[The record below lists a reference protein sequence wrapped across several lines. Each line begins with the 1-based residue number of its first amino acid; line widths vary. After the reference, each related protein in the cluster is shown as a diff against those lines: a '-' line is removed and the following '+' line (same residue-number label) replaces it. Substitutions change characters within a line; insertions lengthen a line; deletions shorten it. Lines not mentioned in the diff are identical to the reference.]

1 MALPRLQ
8 LRRGAGTPSGVVTPL
23 LGEPFF
29 DTTNNVFFIADG
41 TGNTDYAKISS
52 EANTLLVEE
61 FLTAAATTTTG
72 GELTI
77 LAGTTAGGG
86 STVITIPDNQTQSTT
101 YTLPATPSA
110 GNFLT
115 TDGAGVL
122 TWGTPAGGFSNFTV
136 DDGTTSDVI
145 NSGDVLSIAGGTG
158 ITSAL
163 SGAGGTTPDITLSL
177 TGSGSLTTNAV
188 LAWDGTQLVNSPVSH
203 DGSGT
208 TTVDDNLIVVGDF
221 TVQGTTTVNESTT
234 VVIQDSLIELGLVD
248 NGTTLVAPSTST
260 SLDLGHKFH
269 WYDTQARL
277 AGVYF
282 DRSTQQIVFA
292 SDLSETSGV
301 LTTAQAAHAPI
312 VADSLVLSNTSSA
325 SVTYL
330 GHQAANTEYTG
341 QAAGTYLQNITLDF
355 GVYA

>member
-1 MALPRLQ
+1 MPGVKPPPPLPSL
-8 LRRGAGTPSGVVTPL
+8 
-23 LGEPFF
+23 F
-29 DTTNNVFFIADG
+29 
-41 TGNTDYAKISS
+41 
-52 EANTLLVEE
+52 
-61 FLTAAATTTTG
+61 
-72 GELTI
+72 
-77 LAGTTAGGG
+77 
-86 STVITIPDNQTQSTT
+86 
-101 YTLPATPSA
+101 
-110 GNFLT
+110 
-115 TDGAGVL
+115 
-122 TWGTPAGGFSNFTV
+122 
-136 DDGTTSDVI
+136 
-145 NSGDVLSIAGGTG
+145 
-158 ITSAL
+158 L

-234 VVIQDSLIELGLVD
+234 VVIQDSIIELGLVD
-248 NGTTLVAPSTST
+248 NGTTLVPPSTAT

-269 WYDTQARL
+269 YHDGAAKI

-282 DRSTQQIVFA
+282 DYSTAQIVFA
-292 SDLSETSGV
+292 SNLSETSGV
-301 LTTAQAAHAPI
+301 ITTAQAAHAPI